1 MTPNSASVGDQVH
14 VDISYDA
21 MIGKI
26 TRDAN
31 YTDISLHIFA
41 DASLSNAIGTAI
53 EVDGSNC
60 PIIAGVHESGKGDFF
75 LGIYDVHNRAGG
87 GSDGVGGNLDVSFQF
102 VGISSETYDIITDI
116 AVDVCSNELVVVG
129 NKGHISPNGSESNTN
144 SHIVLQKYVVDSNE
158 LTFTLH
164 TDFSNADST
173 TSGQLKETI
182 QYTIGTGTQVDHI
195 MATSCLIDE
204 KNNNNIITCG
214 HLDNF
219 DAFVI
224 SLYADGRR
232 MGDGVYSV

>member
-1 MTPNSASVGDQVH
+1 MILNSGIGDDVD

-21 MIGKI
+21 IIGKI
-26 TRDAN
+26 TKNAD

-75 LGIYDVHNRAGG
+75 LGIYDVHNRLGG
-87 GSDGVGGNLDVSFQF
+87 GDDGAGNNIDVSFQF
-102 VGISSETYDIITDI
+102 VGISAETYDIITDI

-129 NKGHISPNGSESNTN
+129 NKGHISSSGSDPNTN
-144 SHIVLQKYVVDSNE
+144 SHIVLQKYVVDSNA
-158 LTFTLH
+158 LTFTFH
-164 TDFSNADST
+164 TDFSNADSARN
-173 TSGQLKETI
+173 GQLRETI
-182 QYTIGTGTQVDHI
+182 QYTIGTGTQAEHI